1 VRKTDEERE
10 RERERE
16 RENMIFDEYLWNPYS
31 KIISTIVPC
40 NICFSIKAY
49 NPKKKLYAIEIF

>member
-1 VRKTDEERE
+1 
-10 RERERE
+10 
-16 RENMIFDEYLWNPYS
+16 MIFDEYLWNLNS

-49 NPKKKLYAIEIF
+49 NPKKALRNGDILIVELNQDVAM